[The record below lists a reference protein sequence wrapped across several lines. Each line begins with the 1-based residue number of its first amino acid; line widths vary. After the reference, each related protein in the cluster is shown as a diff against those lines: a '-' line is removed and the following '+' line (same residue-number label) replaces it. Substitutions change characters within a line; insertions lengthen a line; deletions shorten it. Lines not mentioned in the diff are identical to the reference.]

1 MNLFKEKRMSLEI
14 EEIQKSLQE
23 FKILPSGA
31 LTDGYYVKWYNL
43 SNTPKKYEIFP
54 KN

>member
-43 SNTPKKYEIFP
+43 SNAHTNMRFFQ